1 MSDIL
6 DKLFSGMLLIFAIVI
21 GLFAWTQGLKSNV
34 ETAKNSKQLQVVI
47 EEYNDKINSLTYKI
61 EMIGSKLNSI
71 SDLTLGEKE
80 SLDVKLQVAD
90 IRKQYEQVTSLMKIV
105 QDDPEKVFE
114 FKDIKLKQETD
125 TKLFEQKIASLDKT
139 VSIQLSS
146 LTSQIETAKFYN
158 NILIG
163 IVILMLG
170 VIWRQ
175 SRLQHMHSDQIQS
188 TPKDGATDKGVR

>member
-1 MSDIL
+1 LSDIL
-6 DKLFSGMLLIFAIVI
+6 DKLFSGMLLIFAIAV
-21 GLFAWTQGLKSNV
+21 GFFAWTQGIKSNV
-34 ETAKNSKQLQVVI
+34 ESVKNSKQIQVVI

-61 EMIGSKLNSI
+61 ETIDSKLNSI

-80 SLDVKLQVAD
+80 ALDVKLQVAD
-90 IRKQYEQVTSLMKIV
+90 IKKQYEQVTSLMKIV

-139 VSIQLSS
+139 VSIQLRS

-175 SRLQHMHSDQIQS
+175 SRLQHTHNNQIQP
-188 TPKDGATDKGVR
+188 TPKDGAAD